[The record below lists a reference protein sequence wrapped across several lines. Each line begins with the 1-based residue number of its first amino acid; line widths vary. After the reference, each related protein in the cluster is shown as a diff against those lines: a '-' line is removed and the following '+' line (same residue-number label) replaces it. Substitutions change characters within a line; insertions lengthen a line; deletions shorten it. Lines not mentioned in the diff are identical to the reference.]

1 MRIILVGGGTS
12 GHINPALNIAE
23 YVREMDK
30 NAEILYVGSRSGTE
44 ENLAKKSNL
53 NFHGITVS
61 GFSNLTNGINA
72 FLRAKWSSADS
83 FIPYNWNGDKLT
95 ANAGM

>member
-30 NAEILYVGSRSGTE
+30 NAEILFI
-44 ENLAKKSNL
+44 APP
-53 NFHGITVS
+53 
-61 GFSNLTNGINA
+61 FS
-72 FLRAKWSSADS
+72 
-83 FIPYNWNGDKLT
+83 
-95 ANAGM
+95 